1 MLIHNFIV
9 MLDHDPKRR
18 KKTGWYQVSKF
29 PHIPQAHPL
38 AASSKWHVSCS
49 KKREHL
55 QARNRIFI
63 SRTGH
68 GHIISYSTSNKS
80 VPKQSFHIP
89 NIFIPIISIR
99 FFANHPNPMI
109 HISPAQK
116 SGLREHHA
124 MLLQEVTKATGPQLK
139 WRQKRSNR
147 WKSCQVKFRIIHI
160 YIC

>member
-1 MLIHNFIV
+1 MI
-9 MLDHDPKRR
+9 PSEG
-18 KKTGWYQVSKF
+18 KKKQGDIRCRSSPTFLKPTLSK
-29 PHIPQAHPL
+29 HHRHGMHLVQ
-38 AASSKWHVSCS
+38 

-68 GHIISYSTSNKS
+68 GHIISYSTRNKS
-80 VPKQSFHIP
+80 LPKQKIHIP

-99 FFANHPNPMI
+99 FCANHPNPMI

-124 MLLQEVTKATGPQLK
+124 MLLQEVAKATGPQLK

-147 WKSCQVKFRIIHI
+147 
-160 YIC
+160 